1 MSYLSQAIQE
11 DILAG
16 CASFEEI
23 ARKHEV
29 PLSWVLACQEM
40 LEDDPDYLD
49 SATHLETLE

>member
-1 MSYLSQAIQE
+1 MSDLSQAIQE

-23 ARKHEV
+23 ARKWEV
-29 PLSWVLACQEM
+29 PVSWVLACQELLM
-40 LEDDPDYLD
+40 DDPDYLD